1 MKPSPRYTH
10 DCNKCRFI
18 TAILSGNDVE
28 DWYVCDGFDRSV
40 IARRSNDGPDY
51 WSMPTSMVNAHSVA
65 SHYGDESGQTFLMGK
80 QIVAAHVLQLAGAQP

>member
-18 TAILSGNDVE
+18 TAIFGDDGVE

-51 WSMPTSMVNAHSVA
+51 WSMPTSMVNPGRVA
-65 SHYGDESGQTFLMGK
+65 SEYGGDPSQTFLVGK
-80 QIVAAHVLQLAGAQP
+80 HIVAHHVLQLAGVKP